1 MQPEGF
7 SRADLQVAAAH
18 LVETLLRCHNHGVCH
33 RDLRP
38 SNVLVCRGERYH
50 ARQITGGFVLKLA
63 DFRMAALAGKGHD
76 GEVADCFAAPEVDAT
91 TRATGVGYTTAA
103 DVWALGVLLY
113 FTATGGRL
121 PFDSHR
127 QAQELAL
134 VPAGAGAGAGAEDA
148 LKDARLACLRRHG
161 LAEAHP
167 ELYDL
172 VERMLRPAPQ
182 RIALARARCH
192 PFLWTLHER
201 RTLLI
206 DLANVTSGALGGVP
220 EAAESFSSGLDR
232 FCPSYVFSA
241 PGPGGASVPSW
252 AAQMAPELLAQVQ
265 PQSLALEFWWSGKA
279 LLQAARNAL
288 VYPEPLQRAAAA
300 LSPHQPLSPQQAVA
314 RYLHQLLEK
323 DFPRLLLLVF
333 ELGGLYGS
341 WVWDG
346 DDVAFAWNAQM
357 HAATP
362 PVPPSAHLQPLS
374 HIHHHNHHHL
384 AHRPTQL

>member
-1 MQPEGF
+1 MLSSLEHRCGQTTRLLGLAQQCIEEIR
-7 SRADLQVAAAH
+7 SESDNK
-18 LVETLLRCHNHGVCH
+18 LVSILREVKDEH
-33 RDLRP
+33 RDTQKTF
-38 SNVLVCRGERYH
+38 E
-50 ARQITGGFVLKLA
+50 A
-63 DFRMAALAGKGHD
+63 MA
-76 GEVADCFAAPEVDAT
+76 T
-91 TRATGVGYTTAA
+91 
-103 DVWALGVLLY
+103 
-113 FTATGGRL
+113 
-121 PFDSHR
+121 
-127 QAQELAL
+127 
-134 VPAGAGAGAGAEDA
+134 
-148 LKDARLACLRRHG
+148 
-161 LAEAHP
+161 
-167 ELYDL
+167 
-172 VERMLRPAPQ
+172 
-182 RIALARARCH
+182 RIAVAEQ
-192 PFLWTLHER
+192 TL
-201 RTLLI
+201 
-206 DLANVTSGALGGVP
+206 
-220 EAAESFSSGLDR
+220 SS
-232 FCPSYVFSA
+232 
-241 PGPGGASVPSW
+241 
-252 AAQMAPELLAQVQ
+252 LAQVQ